1 MTSLGINENVEAALS
16 YVLGIISGAVV
27 LLFEKESTFARF
39 HAMQSIMLSLGYI
52 IARVLVTISIAPF
65 MLIPGGTGIGIA
77 IAIDEI
83 VLLIFAI
90 AWIACIVKALMGEWF
105 KLPVIGDFAEKALNS
120 VNV

>member
-16 YVLGIISGAVV
+16 YVLGIISGAAV
-27 LLFEKESTFARF
+27 LLFEKESRFARF

-52 IARVLVTISIAPF
+52 IARVLVEILSIPF
-65 MLIPGGTGIGIA
+65 MLIPGGAGIGIA